1 MTVTDKHTP
10 EKLEFQHSEG
20 YGEKPIDVEAT
31 SPENVPVD
39 YGFDPVMLK
48 KIVRKIDLR
57 LIPILSA
64 MYCISLIDRTN
75 LSLARAAN
83 KNAMDIKLGLNV
95 GQRYSI
101 ATLIFFIPY
110 IILEVP

>member
-1 MTVTDKHTP
+1 MTASDRSPTP
-10 EKLEFQHSEG
+10 EKGDFTHSEA
-20 YGEKPIDVEAT
+20 YQKTPAHLEAT
-31 SPENVPVD
+31 NEHIEPD
-39 YGFDPVMLK
+39 YGYDPVMLK

-83 KNAMDIKLGLNV
+83 NGAMHIALGLHI

-101 ATLIFFIPY
+101 ATLVFFVPY